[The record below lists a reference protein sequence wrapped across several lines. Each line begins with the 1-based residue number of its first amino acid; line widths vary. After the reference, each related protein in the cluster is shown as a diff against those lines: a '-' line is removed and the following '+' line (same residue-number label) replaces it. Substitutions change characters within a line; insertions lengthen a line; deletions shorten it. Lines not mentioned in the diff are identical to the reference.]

1 MVRVL
6 GRPFGAVVFA
16 AEETTELPPRC
27 CQVKELTAQAYHAN
41 IQPQLLIDGVRRR
54 TILIQCQTMTTTR
67 DPKYS
72 LHT

>member
-16 AEETTELPPRC
+16 AEETMELPPQC
-27 CQVKELTAQAYHAN
+27 CQFRELKVQALHAN
-41 IQPQLLIDGVRRR
+41 SQPLWLIDGVRRR
-54 TILIQCQTMTTTR
+54 TILIQCQTMTTTK

-72 LHT
+72 ALI